1 MQARASKGELL
12 VDLPVFYISRSSSTP
27 IYVFFTSRDEESYP
41 VKRPEIRVKA
51 EKNHLVYIYKN
62 PLLARCEL
70 QIINFI
76 LFNKH

>member
-41 VKRPEIRVKA
+41 VKSPEIRVKA
-51 EKNHLVYIYKN
+51 EKNHLVYIRCWLDVNYK
-62 PLLARCEL
+62 L
-70 QIINFI
+70 
-76 LFNKH
+76 